1 MLELPYAEADRIAK
15 MVPFDLHMTLDKA
28 IQINPELRQ
37 AYETDSR
44 IRHMLDIARKNRRNA
59 QKRIDARRRRGDIK
73 ESAR

>member
-1 MLELPYAEADRIAK
+1 

-44 IRHMLDIARKNRRNA
+44 IRHMLDMAEEK
-59 QKRIDARRRRGDIK
+59 
-73 ESAR
+73 